1 MSFLSCWKQRIKSV
15 FHKAEQERMMNLQVG
30 KEGLELIKSF
40 EGCRLEAYPDPGT
53 GGAPWTIGWGT
64 TAGVTP
70 GMRITQQEADDLLA
84 EDVGK
89 AAGVVTRLV
98 KVPLNQNQFDALTS
112 FVYNCGAGNFQQST
126 LLRLLNEGAGEA
138 AADEFPK
145 WVHGGNGATLPG
157 LVRRRAAERSL
168 FLTEVAAS

>member
-1 MSFLSCWKQRIKSV
+1 
-15 FHKAEQERMMNLQVG
+15 MNLQVG

-53 GGAPWTIGWGT
+53 KGAPWTIGWGHT
-64 TAGVTP
+64 GGVTP

-89 AAGVVTRLV
+89 AAEVVARWVT
-98 KVPLNQNQFDALTS
+98 VPLNQNQFDALTS

-126 LLRLLNEGAGEA
+126 LLRLLNEGNFGG
-138 AADEFPK
+138 AADQFPR
-145 WVHGGNGATLPG
+145 WTHGGKGEVLPG

-168 FLTEVAAS
+168 FLTEVAAP

>member
-1 MSFLSCWKQRIKSV
+1 MSFLSCWKQRIKFV